1 MPNSKMIIGI
11 LGAPCSGKTTIA
23 AQFARLACA
32 VIDADKIAHEL
43 LETAKVKKKVQ
54 NEFGKGVFNAQGQ
67 IDRQKLSE
75 QVFKNNDNVDKINK
89 IIHPLVLTRCENLI
103 ADYNDQ
109 TKIKAIVLD
118 IPLLA
123 EVGWQKKCDKLIFV
137 DCNDHIRTQR
147 MAQKEGFYKKEQKK
161 REKFQISLDKKQKIA
176 DYTISNNSDMPAAAE
191 QVARLFTSI
200 INNC

>member
-1 MPNSKMIIGI
+1 MPNSKIIIGI

-23 AQFARLACA
+23 AQFARLGCA

-43 LETAKVKKKVQ
+43 LETDSIKKKVQ
-54 NEFGKGVFNAQGQ
+54 NEFGKGVFNSQGQ
-67 IDRQKLSE
+67 INRQKLSDH
-75 QVFKNNDNVDKINK
+75 VFKNYDSVEKINK
-89 IIHPLVLTRCENLI
+89 IIHPLVLTRCKNLI
-103 ADYNDQ
+103 ADYNNQ

-123 EVGWQKKCDKLIFV
+123 EVGWQKKSDKLVFV
-137 DCNDHIRTQR
+137 ECNENIRTQR
-147 MAQKEGFYKKEQKK
+147 MAKKEGFFKKEKK
-161 REKFQISLDKKQKIA
+161 KLEKFQISLDKKQKIA
-176 DYTISNNSDMPAAAE
+176 DYTISNNSDMPATAE